1 MNKED
6 LTQFI
11 EWLPVNIN
19 DFKDKTPDEV
29 VTILNKL
36 AQTEEGLNEI
46 SGLISQFKQKQM
58 FKFGGKLGQLINKF
72 QQGGKSDQRKSDKVR
87 KNFHGVSLFEY
98 GPNKYKTARGTLVRD
113 LKPGVHQETLPNGIG
128 LRQITRNNTTTSEL
142 VSPDKRDTLYIN
154 NADAGRI
161 DSNINDAGILGKLG
175 LRTPTP
181 VSSNFRRLQGIF
193 NAEKFNT
200 GGEVTKD
207 GYMSSSVTNPDGSIK
222 QTLRYPSGKEE
233 YRTISRDKQDTTY
246 TNSVNGI
253 TRRNN
258 PKWYHFVDKEA
269 NKKGYAERQ
278 RRFNEHYK
286 E

>member
-19 DFKDKTPDEV
+19 EFKDKTPDEV

-222 QTLRYPSGKEE
+222 TNFK
-233 YRTISRDKQDTTY
+233 ISFWE
-246 TNSVNGI
+246 
-253 TRRNN
+253 RRI
-258 PKWYHFVDKEA
+258 
-269 NKKGYAERQ
+269 
-278 RRFNEHYK
+278 
-286 E
+286 

>member
-19 DFKDKTPDEV
+19 EFKDKTPDEV

-175 LRTPTP
+175 LRTPTS

>member
-19 DFKDKTPDEV
+19 EFKDKTPDEV

-113 LKPGVHQETLPNGIG
+113 LKPGVHQETLSNGIG

-161 DSNINDAGILGKLG
+161 DSNINDAGILGKLR

>member
-19 DFKDKTPDEV
+19 EFKDKTPDEV

-113 LKPGVHQETLPNGIG
+113 LKPGVHQETLSNGIG

-142 VSPDKRDTLYIN
+142 VSPDKRDTLY
-154 NADAGRI
+154 
-161 DSNINDAGILGKLG
+161 INDAGILGKLG

-286 E
+286 D

>member
-19 DFKDKTPDEV
+19 EFKDKTPDEV

-175 LRTPTP
+175 LRTSTP

>member
-19 DFKDKTPDEV
+19 EFKDKTPDEV

-128 LRQITRNNTTTSEL
+128 LRQIIRNNTTTSEL

-175 LRTPTP
+175 LWTPTP

-193 NAEKFNT
+193 NAKKFNT

-207 GYMSSSVTNPDGSIK
+207 GYKSSSVTNPDGSIK

-278 RRFNEHYK
+278 KRFNEHYK

>member
-19 DFKDKTPDEV
+19 EFKDKTPDEV

-154 NADAGRI
+154 
-161 DSNINDAGILGKLG
+161 DAGILGKLG

-193 NAEKFNT
+193 NAKKFNT

-207 GYMSSSVTNPDGSIK
+207 GYKSSSVTNPDGSIK

-233 YRTISRDKQDTTY
+233 YRTISRDKQDTIY

>member
-19 DFKDKTPDEV
+19 EFKDKTPDEV

-175 LRTPTP
+175 LWTPTP

-278 RRFNEHYK
+278 KRFNEHYK